1 MQSDQAT
8 PNHQTMQP
16 AQTMQNFQA
25 TPDLL
30 KDRVIL
36 VTGAGDGIGRVAAK
50 TFAAQGATVIL
61 HGLTL
66 KKLEVVYDEIE
77 KSGSPQPA
85 IVPLD
90 LSTASA
96 ADYEQLADTIQTE
109 FGQLDGL
116 LHNAAVLGDITPL
129 EMYNPDT
136 WDFVMNINLRAPF
149 VMTQAL
155 LPLLKQSADA
165 SILFTTSS
173 VGRRARA
180 FWGAYAA
187 SKCGIEGVAQMLAD
201 ELMNT
206 SNIRV
211 NCINP
216 GATRTKM
223 RASAYPGEAP
233 ASVKAPE
240 EIMASY
246 LYLMGPAS
254 RGTTGQS
261 LDAQPK

>member
-1 MQSDQAT
+1 MNDYQA
-8 PNHQTMQP
+8 P
-16 AQTMQNFQA
+16 AA
-25 TPDLL
+25 LL
-30 KDRVIL
+30 ANRVIL

-50 TFAAQGATVIL
+50 TFAAAGATVIL
-61 HGLTL
+61 HGRTL
-66 KKLEVVYDEIE
+66 AKLEAVYDEIE
-77 KSGSPQPA
+77 AAGGPQPA

-90 LSTASA
+90 LSTASP
-96 ADYEQLADTIQTE
+96 ADYHQAAETIGQE
-109 FGQLDGL
+109 FGRLDGV

-129 EMYNPDT
+129 DAYDPDT
-136 WDFVMNINLRAPF
+136 WDFVMKINLRAPF
-149 VMTQAL
+149 LLTQAL
-155 LPLLKQSADA
+155 LPLLKQSPDA
-165 SILFTTSS
+165 SVIFTTSS

-187 SKCGIEGVAQMLAD
+187 SKCGIEGLSQMFAD

-223 RASAYPGEAP
+223 RASAYPGENP
-233 ASVKAPE
+233 YSLKAPE
-240 EIMASY
+240 DIMGPY
-246 LYLMGPAS
+246 LYLMGPDG